1 MWASKPLSTRS
12 SQRNRSSFT
21 SSLTF
26 GTPSDKKSLLSLKT
40 CSPSSSLYTGRLHSK
55 IMLLSTKRGDGWRV
69 RSGQKEAPGGGFG
82 GWGDPPWC
90 PIWGGRVGG
99 GGPSW
104 GENPGRY
111 LRSLK
116 ESVWYLK
123 IWKRVTQWERGKK
136 DKRGEES
143 VEFGIKKI

>member
-55 IMLLSTKRGDGWRV
+55 IMLLSTKRVDGWRV

-99 GGPSW
+99 WGRRSW
-104 GENPGRY
+104 KIFEEFKGVGLIFENMEK
-111 LRSLK
+111 SD
-116 ESVWYLK
+116 SV
-123 IWKRVTQWERGKK
+123 RERGEK